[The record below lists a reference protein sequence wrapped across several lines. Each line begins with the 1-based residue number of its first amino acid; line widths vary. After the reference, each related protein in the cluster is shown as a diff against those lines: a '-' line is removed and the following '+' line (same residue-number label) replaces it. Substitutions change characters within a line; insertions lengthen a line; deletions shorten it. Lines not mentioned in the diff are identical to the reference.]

1 MSAAAAAGGQ
11 KRMFHL
17 SLLVAVAGAH
27 QPVIE
32 RVWLNSILAYD
43 SRSTPTPSSPLFH
56 DSRAPLEMPFS
67 QHQYSEKL
75 GIVGPL
81 LVQWTL
87 LPAASTTAA
96 AAATATKLIAV
107 VEAHSGLVVASS
119 GQEGE
124 GLRERSWTTAAALVP
139 LAQYKLQLWGGVTI
153 PFRAGPRGNAGD
165 PTAGWTASWV
175 GGGKRHT
182 RQRRLATCVAICSWR
197 KMGFNDVVRV
207 VRWHDELVGGRCQA
221 ARLCARPRVQHAD
234 RLEDRLCGVRFESSG

>member
-1 MSAAAAAGGQ
+1 MPAAAAAAAAAAAGQ

-43 SRSTPTPSSPLFH
+43 SRSTPPTPSSPLFH

-175 GGGKRHT
+175 GGANAIRGSVDFNLRCNL
-182 RQRRLATCVAICSWR
+182 QLA
-197 KMGFNDVVRV
+197 KNGF
-207 VRWHDELVGGRCQA
+207 H
-221 ARLCARPRVQHAD
+221 
-234 RLEDRLCGVRFESSG
+234 